1 MTITQPSRQ
10 LQLVDVENL
19 LGNPRPLEVEVRECA
34 RLWCELVPTPCTSQ
48 AVIACNHGAAEAVFW
63 GWDQSARRL
72 IRSGNNG
79 ADEAL
84 MDVLRDENIGTRFT
98 QVVIGSGDGIFAD
111 AAAWLAT
118 QGLDV
123 TVVSR
128 PNALSRRLQ
137 LAASRV
143 IAFEQPDAVVPA
155 AALGRAA

>member
-1 MTITQPSRQ
+1 VS
-10 LQLVDVENL
+10 
-19 LGNPRPLEVEVRECA
+19 
-34 RLWCELVPTPCTSQ
+34 TPDSSQ

-72 IRSGNNG
+72 VRSGNNG

-84 MDVLRDENIGTRFT
+84 LDVLREENIDARFT

-111 AAAWLAT
+111 AAAWLSG
-118 QGLDV
+118 QGLEV

-128 PNALSRRLQ
+128 PDSLSRRLE

-143 IAFEQPDAVVPA
+143 IAFERTDVVVPTM
-155 AALGRAA
+155 LLRRAA